1 METPTNGAEAPSATE
16 EDDTSSGDFRVSQ
29 RSEEQASEEGF
40 GRDEDA
46 EVPEYERLRQ
56 ENLRKNS
63 LKLQERGVPL
73 LAASLKD
80 STTTC
85 TTEAGG
91 GEGNLATVQSTRSA
105 GASILGNRINGLGY

>member
-1 METPTNGAEAPSATE
+1 METPTNATEAPSATE
-16 EDDTSSGDFRVSQ
+16 EDDTSSGERVSQ

-56 ENLRKNS
+56 ENLRINS
-63 LKLQERGVPL
+63 VKLQELGVPL
-73 LAASLKD
+73 LAASLRD

-91 GEGNLATVQSTRSA
+91 GEGDLATVKSTRSA
-105 GASILGNRINGLGY
+105 GASSLGIHQNGLRY